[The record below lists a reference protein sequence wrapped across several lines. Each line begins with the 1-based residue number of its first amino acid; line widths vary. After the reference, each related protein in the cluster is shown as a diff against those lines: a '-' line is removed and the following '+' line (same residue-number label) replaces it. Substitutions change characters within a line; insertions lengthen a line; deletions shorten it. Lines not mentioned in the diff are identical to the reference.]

1 MKPIFV
7 VPLHPARMVVA
18 GVLCAILGPLLFL
31 AGLKSL
37 NLIETLIGAV
47 MCLSAYGQVKMLA
60 SVGRSF
66 RDSVR

>member
-1 MKPIFV
+1 
-7 VPLHPARMVVA
+7 MVVA